1 MCIKMSSVEPPPERQ
16 SSNLKVFPNWFRNI
30 SSQMLVL
37 NLVTIH
43 NILWLNF
50 RFLNFRPAAPAL
62 RRSECAQKTSWSC
75 YGWLNTQ
82 SVPFSPL
89 PYGFDYPEKQWEK
102 ARETERGTDPMTE
115 QSFAPSPGLSLFLFF
130 LCFSFSLCPLLWKMI
145 NMLRSISAMLT
156 AGVSLNG
163 FMSTAQGTTESS
175 EFYIE
180 VRAALLI
187 LTHIADD
194 LYASQ
199 GNWAGLRNAMA
210 VNR

>member
-1 MCIKMSSVEPPPERQ
+1 MQWLRARVEVVQGGTLYGEKEENRKKAITVMCIKMSSVEPPPERQ

-30 SSQMLVL
+30 SSQILVL

-89 PYGFDYPEKQWEK
+89 PHGFWLP
-102 ARETERGTDPMTE
+102 RE
-115 QSFAPSPGLSLFLFF
+115 A
-130 LCFSFSLCPLLWKMI
+130 
-145 NMLRSISAMLT
+145 
-156 AGVSLNG
+156 
-163 FMSTAQGTTESS
+163 
-175 EFYIE
+175 
-180 VRAALLI
+180 VRK
-187 LTHIADD
+187 
-194 LYASQ
+194 SQ
-199 GNWAGLRNAMA
+199 GDRERERPLDRPNDWTEFCTKPRFVSVFFCVFHSLSAPFCEKW
-210 VNR
+210 